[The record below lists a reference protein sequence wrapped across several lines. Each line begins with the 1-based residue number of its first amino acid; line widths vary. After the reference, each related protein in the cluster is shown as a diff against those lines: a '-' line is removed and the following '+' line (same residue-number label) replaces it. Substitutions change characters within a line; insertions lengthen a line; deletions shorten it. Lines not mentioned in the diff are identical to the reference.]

1 MHSPTQ
7 LIIISGKGGVGK
19 TSIAASLGYTLSLKG
34 KKVLFVEVNSE
45 NQLPRLLGNKGSGY
59 QEAEVAPGLFAIS
72 ITGEEAAREYLRI
85 RLVVKLASRLLFGNP
100 FFNYIFQYLIES
112 IPGLTDLFTLGKVW
126 DIQKFGHR
134 REKRW
139 WYDFII
145 LDAPPS
151 GRGLPFLK
159 IPEVV
164 ISTLRRGPVVE
175 EARKI
180 QGFLSDRERVQ
191 LYIVTI
197 PEEMAV
203 TEAIQSFRQAEGEL
217 QIRLG
222 PVIVNGV
229 SPQLFKPEEKEWIK
243 SQSSPSEPLSIL
255 VNLARVRNRRED
267 NQRSEIKHLQDELP
281 RVSLIEVPLLFGTS
295 LNKDDFKRIG
305 EILFREIKL

>member
-1 MHSPTQ
+1 M
-7 LIIISGKGGVGK
+7 GK
-19 TSIAASLGYTLSLKG
+19 TSIAASLGYILSLKG
-34 KKVLFVEVNSE
+34 KKVLFVEGNGE
-45 NQLPRLLGNKGSGY
+45 NQLPRLLGTKVSGY
-59 QEAEVAPGLFAIS
+59 QETEIAPRLFAIS
-72 ITGEEAAREYLRI
+72 ITGEEAAREYLKI
-85 RLVVKLASRLLFGNP
+85 RLVIKLASQLLFGNP

-151 GRGLPFLK
+151 GRGIPFLK

-191 LYIVTI
+191 LFIVTI

-203 TEAIQSFRQAEGEL
+203 SEAIQSFRQAEGEL

-229 SPQLFKPEEKEWIK
+229 SPQLFKPEEKEWIN
-243 SQSSPSEPLSIL
+243 SQSGPSEPLSTL
-255 VNLARVRNRRED
+255 LSLARVRNRWED
-267 NQRSEIKHLQDELP
+267 NQRSEIKYLKDELP
-281 RVSLIEVPLLFGTS
+281 KVTLIEVPLLSGTS
-295 LNKDDFKRIG
+295 LSQEDFNMIG
-305 EILFREIKL
+305 EILLREIILGGNNSGC